1 MLARLSLRARAAAL
15 FPLAAL
21 AVHDGFYR
29 VGGPHAGAG
38 TGHGY
43 LAVVD
48 ALAGA
53 LGALT
58 VAALVARLLA
68 ARRAGAEGEAR
79 VSWLGLWAVA
89 AAGLL
94 AIFAGQ
100 ELLEAAVAGHPV
112 AFLASGGWIA
122 APLALAAGGLLTLLL
137 RGAGAAAAAVARRT
151 RRPLAPPRG
160 ARAARPLAP
169 RTLRPS
175 PAPLALCAAG
185 RAPPSLALWT

>member
-29 VGGPHAGAG
+29 LAGPHGAAEA
-38 TGHGY
+38 GHGY

-58 VAALVARLLA
+58 VAALVARLVA
-68 ARRAGAEGEAR
+68 AWRAGAEGEAA
-79 VSWLGLWAVA
+79 VSWLVLWAVA
-89 AAGLL
+89 ALGLL
-94 AIFAGQ
+94 GVFAGQ
-100 ELLEAAVAGHPV
+100 EVLEAAVAGHSV
-112 AFLASGGWIA
+112 AFLAAGGWIA
-122 APLALAAGGLLTLLL
+122 VPLAIAAGGLLTLLL
-137 RGAGAAAAAVARRT
+137 RGARAAAAAVARRA
-151 RRPLAPPRG
+151 RVDVARPASPS
-160 ARAARPLAP
+160 ARPLAP
-169 RTLRPS
+169 RALRPS

-185 RAPPSLALWT
+185 RAPPPLALTR